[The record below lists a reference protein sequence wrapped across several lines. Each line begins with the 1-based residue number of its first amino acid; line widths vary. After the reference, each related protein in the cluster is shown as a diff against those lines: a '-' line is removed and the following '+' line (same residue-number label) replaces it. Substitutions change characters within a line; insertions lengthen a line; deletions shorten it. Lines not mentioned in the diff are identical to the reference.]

1 METIQPISLARMR
14 NNEHYQ
20 FMVEV
25 DNGIKKATSAALQL
39 DMVYPAFTAAL
50 AKLNATLLIDSGS
63 IKTEQITSLDITRDR
78 TWSALNER
86 VKASLLSPIEAEVE
100 AAKVIKRVFDLYGNV
115 RNISYNEESAAISNL
130 IEDLEIAEN
139 AAHCAS
145 IGITAWV
152 AALKQQN
159 IDFQA
164 LLNARNVEL
173 AAKDSGEV
181 KAVRDE
187 IDPVYQNIVQRIN
200 AQVTLEIATAVT
212 ETFILELN
220 QWIKYYNDTLA
231 ARDGRTAS
239 EEEDSPDDGPVM
251 PS

>member
-1 METIQPISLARMR
+1 METIQSIPLALMR

-20 FMVEV
+20 FMVDV
-25 DNGIKKATSAALQL
+25 DNGIKKATSAILQL
-39 DMVYPAFTAAL
+39 DTVYPAFTAAL
-50 AKLNATLLIDSGS
+50 AKLNATLLIDQGS
-63 IKTEQITSLDITRDR
+63 VKTEQITAMDVTRDR

-86 VKASLLSPIEAEVE
+86 VKASLLSPSSAEVD
-100 AAKVIKRVFDLYGNV
+100 AAKVVKRIFDLYGSV
-115 RNISYNEESAAISNL
+115 RYMSYNEESAAISNL
-130 IEDLEIAEN
+130 IEDLELPEN
-139 AAHCAS
+139 AASCATL
-145 IGITAWV
+145 GITSWV
-152 AALKQQN
+152 DALKQQN

-164 LLNARNVEL
+164 LLDSRNVEL
-173 AAKDSGEV
+173 AAKDSGDV

-187 IDPVYQNIVQRIN
+187 IDPIYQNIVKRIN

-231 ARDGRTAS
+231 ARTGRTTS
-239 EEEDSPDDGPVM
+239 EEEDSPDGPVM